1 MENVLSYYIRSLCKV
16 LLIAF
21 ISFLVGCIDASK
33 HNFNLSVMELDDC
46 KNIIIEE
53 PYHNHRIHKISNN
66 LDKRKILNILHKKSA
81 YELCKVP
88 PKIIITIEGKIHNE
102 GYIICGATRASCC
115 SCCSRRCWHCDR
127 MLARRSPRHAS

>member
-33 HNFNLSVMELDDC
+33 HNLSVMELDDC

-53 PYHNHRIHKISNN
+53 PYHNHRIHKINNN

-102 GYIICGATRASCC
+102 GYIICGKYIKDYNGTTYKYDIDIEKELCKIVY
-115 SCCSRRCWHCDR
+115 DE
-127 MLARRSPRHAS
+127 